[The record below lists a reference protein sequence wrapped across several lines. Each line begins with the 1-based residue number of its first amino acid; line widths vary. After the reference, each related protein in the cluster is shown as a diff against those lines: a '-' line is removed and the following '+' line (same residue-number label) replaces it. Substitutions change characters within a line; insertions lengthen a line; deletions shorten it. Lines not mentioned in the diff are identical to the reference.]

1 MAASPDGIRSW
12 PASPDVLVDVHKCP
26 GCFTVVSVP
35 VCPVC
40 GFVLTDPRAADV
52 LALGRSIVARE
63 AERQALIEQVRLA
76 YGTAASSAPSA
87 AAAEAL
93 ASGPAPHS
101 ITPVP
106 TAERTTWWVGE
117 LAAPPP
123 APAAVPTP
131 APAPAIPAPPIPA
144 PAAAGHAPTAAGAPS
159 ATAAP
164 TAPAAPA
171 PGTPA
176 PPRPPLPPRE
186 PRPPRRRLSVPILL
200 LIVGVSLVGVAA
212 VFFLVYAW
220 FTWGIAVRAL
230 IIGAITVA
238 TIGLASLL
246 RRRSLTAT
254 AEGLAVLGVI
264 LLGLD
269 AWAVRANDFFGTGQM
284 SAALYAGI
292 GSLAVGVLCRVW
304 ARLSRLRSPDI
315 AAVIALPI
323 GLGLLIAG
331 LTALPPAEAIVVGLL
346 GASVGGLAHALPAP
360 WSAAR
365 ARPDGEPERITLAVI
380 GVVSLLPAA
389 IVAAFASL
397 DDPLLPLWSGGA
409 IVALGAA
416 HGFLLRPRAEQTPPA
431 ASGVLFA
438 VASSTAAAVGA
449 SVGWQIALRSDE
461 PIFPLLAGPVI
472 AVAVAVLLDRRPARL
487 GALVAARI
495 TAAVVAALSLV
506 AALVIWM
513 ASAGRAIVD
522 GWAVWQSDAFAA
534 PSGQVDGAVFA
545 AIGGALIAVLLFLA
559 PTLRRPGW
567 RGARMPVAG
576 VVLLVGVAVLA
587 VPALLVAAAA
597 LVAVV
602 STLALTRP
610 PLRTGAAVTAGVAAV
625 TAFTVGTTTPWLWLI
640 GVVVAIGVPIGAQ
653 VIVRPKAGGAA
664 ALPLTAV
671 GVAAVATLLAPAA
684 LGAALDTPANP
695 AVTPVLLQWLALAAV
710 ACAVALPAVD
720 ITRSTLAF
728 SGYALWV
735 ASLVEGARD
744 AIAVIDGFPVG
755 ASQVATEFGEPLLAI
770 VRSSALLALLSL
782 IALRRTRVPA
792 AASLIGALLV
802 APLAAA
808 TTSAV
813 LQVARLEEHGA
824 SAVAT
829 VGAAATVT
837 VIAAVWSLV
846 RPSPAAASPA
856 ADPGVARPM
865 SLPSPRAL
873 VDAGAAVTALT
884 LVWGVGQDFRGMMLA
899 VVAVGLAAA
908 SASRGWAATAGPAGS
923 VPATSVAAT
932 ASAPLRLPS
941 TRAVGVPTAR
951 APRRLLA
958 LPALAFATA
967 ALWSA
972 LGQRPDAA
980 SLPVE
985 AFVLP
990 PALALLAFAVL
1001 LVWLRREGE
1010 AAVALALSLLF
1021 GLAAPALAG
1030 WSGSPVRGTVVA
1042 FVSAAIAVLLLWTPA
1057 ARARIPARA
1066 GAVTAL
1072 LAVALVCLERAIS
1085 DAPPGAAWLVLL
1097 VGAAYTAALGAARP
1111 LRGGAHRSIF
1121 AAVVPAVAV
1130 VAASIAGVF
1139 AADSRI
1145 VVAVALALLAALH
1158 IAAAALDRDP
1168 FGPVTRATTVI
1179 AAAAFAVAGFV
1190 SGAATVDGV
1199 PVVELVSLPAAGTI
1213 LAGSAVA
1220 RGRLQARL
1228 RSGGSAPAGTR
1239 SDAEL
1244 LVWLGGLVVAIVPSV
1259 VAPVEPVRTWLVI
1272 VVPLAAALLAV
1283 LLPTRGLHTLRASS
1297 AALLTI
1303 GALAMAVRVM
1313 STSRDAGLAEP
1324 AAITAGAGALLVA
1337 VAMVWRSS
1345 RPMPLATLIAAGG
1358 AAVLVATV
1366 VVFGDGATPRTA
1378 ITSITAAT
1386 LAVGGAALLGLP
1398 RWRGVGATLA
1408 VAGTVAALAA
1418 IGARFVVIAPSAD
1431 TSIEPDLWAALAVGV
1446 IAAIGI
1452 MALRATAA
1460 TPVAQPVATT
1470 VGVGF
1475 SVALVLFAAAE
1486 LLLLG
1491 FGAGEELRTVVTMT
1505 ALSVAGVGGVVL
1517 RDRLGIAP
1525 AITAAVAAV
1534 GFGVVAL
1541 MVFAV
1546 SPVEL
1551 VTAPPAI
1558 GLVALGTRTLRR
1570 DPRARTW
1577 PTLGPGLALLT
1588 LPSLAYDFFGEPELW
1603 RVVALGVVAVGLV
1616 VVGAVRRLQAPL
1628 VLGSVVLLVHAT
1640 AQLWPWIST
1649 AYEYVPWWLW
1659 LGVGGAL
1666 LIFLAARYEKNMRAL
1681 RTGFTAV
1688 SSLR

>member
-12 PASPDVLVDVHKCP
+12 PASPDVLADVHKCP

-40 GFVLTDPRAADV
+40 GFVLTDPRAAEV
-52 LALGRSIVARE
+52 LALGRTIVARE
-63 AERQALIEQVRLA
+63 TERQALIEQVRLA
-76 YGTAASSAPSA
+76 YGTAAPAALSASPVGPAPSA
-87 AAAEAL
+87 PPIV
-93 ASGPAPHS
+93 PA
-101 ITPVP
+101 TPSV
-106 TAERTTWWVGE
+106 
-117 LAAPPP
+117 P
-123 APAAVPTP
+123 APAVSAALAARGAPAAATAPVG
-131 APAPAIPAPPIPA
+131 APAPAVPVTSAATVPAAPVGTA
-144 PAAAGHAPTAAGAPS
+144 PAGRPAAP
-159 ATAAP
+159 P
-164 TAPAAPA
+164 TAPPS
-171 PGTPA
+171 
-176 PPRPPLPPRE
+176 PPLPTRE

-238 TIGLASLL
+238 TIALASLL
-246 RRRSLTAT
+246 RRRSLTVT

-269 AWAVRANDFFGTGQM
+269 AWAVRANDFFGTAQL
-284 SAALYAGI
+284 SATLYAGI
-292 GSLAVGVLCRVW
+292 GALTVGLLCRVW

-315 AAVIALPI
+315 ASVLALPI

-331 LTALPPAEAIVVGLL
+331 LTAPPPAEAIVVGLL

-365 ARPDGEPERITLAVI
+365 ARPDAEPERITLAVV
-380 GVVSLLPAA
+380 GVAALVPAA
-389 IVAAFASL
+389 IVAAFASP

-416 HGFLLRPRAEQTPPA
+416 HAFLLRPRAEQAPLA
-431 ASGVLFA
+431 ASGALFA
-438 VASSTAAAVGA
+438 VASGLAAAVAAG
-449 SVGWQIALRSDE
+449 VGWQIALRSDE
-461 PIFPLLAGPVI
+461 SIFPLLAGPVI
-472 AVAVAVLLDRRPARL
+472 AVGVAVLLDRRPARL
-487 GALVAARI
+487 GTLVAARI
-495 TAAVVAALSLV
+495 TAAVVGALSLV
-506 AALVIWM
+506 AALVVWM
-513 ASAGRAIVD
+513 TSAAQAFAA
-522 GWAVWQSDAFAA
+522 GWTAWQTDAFAA
-534 PSGQVDGAVFA
+534 PAGQVDGAVYA
-545 AIGGALIAVLLFLA
+545 ATGGALIAALLFLA

-567 RGARMPVAG
+567 RDARMPVAG

-587 VPALLVAAAA
+587 VPSLLVAAAA

-602 STLALTRP
+602 ATLALTRP
-610 PLRTGAAVTAGVAAV
+610 ALRTGAAVTAGVAAA
-625 TAFTVGTTTPWLWLI
+625 TAFTAGTTTPWLWLI
-640 GVVVAIGVPIGAQ
+640 GVVVAVGVPIAAQ
-653 VIVRPKAGGAA
+653 IIVRPDGGGAV

-671 GVAAVATLLAPAA
+671 GVAAVAALLAPAA
-684 LGAALDTPANP
+684 LGAALDAPANP
-695 AVTPVLLQWLALAAV
+695 AVTPVLLQWLALVAV
-710 ACAVALPAVD
+710 ACAVVLPAVAG
-720 ITRSTLAF
+720 TRSTLAF

-735 ASLVEGARD
+735 ASLVDGARD
-744 AIAVIDGFPVG
+744 AIAVIDGFPVD
-755 ASQVATEFGEPLLAI
+755 ASPVATELGEPLLAV
-770 VRSSALLALLSL
+770 VRSAALLALLSL

-792 AASLIGALLV
+792 AASLTGALLV
-802 APLAAA
+802 APVSAA

-837 VIAAVWSLV
+837 VIAAAWSLV
-846 RPSPAAASPA
+846 RPAPAAPPPA
-856 ADPGVARPM
+856 ADPGAARPV
-865 SLPSPRAL
+865 SLPSTRAL

-884 LVWGVGQDFRGMMLA
+884 LVWGVGEDFRGMLLA

-908 SASRGWAATAGPAGS
+908 SASRGWAAPAGPAGS
-923 VPATSVAAT
+923 VPAT

-941 TRAVGVPTAR
+941 TRALGISTAH

-958 LPALAFATA
+958 WPALGFATA

-972 LGQRPDAA
+972 LGQRLDAA

-990 PALALLAFAVL
+990 PAIALLVFAVS

-1010 AAVALALSLLF
+1010 AAVALTLSLLF

-1042 FVSAAIAVLLLWTPA
+1042 LVSAAVGILLLWTPA
-1057 ARARIPARA
+1057 ARALIPARA

-1072 LAVALVCLERAIS
+1072 FTVALVCLERAIDDRPS
-1085 DAPPGAAWLVLL
+1085 GTAWLVLL
-1097 VGAAYTAALGAARP
+1097 VGTAYASALGATRP
-1111 LRGGAHRSIF
+1111 LRGGAHRSVF
-1121 AAVVPAVAV
+1121 AAVVPAAAV
-1130 VAASIAGVF
+1130 VAASVAGMFVTE
-1139 AADSRI
+1139 SRI
-1145 VVAVALALLAALH
+1145 VVGIALVLLAALH
-1158 IAAAALDRDP
+1158 IASAAFDRDP
-1168 FGPVTRATTVI
+1168 FGPVTRGTTVI
-1179 AAAAFAVAGFV
+1179 AAAAFAIAGFV

-1199 PVVELVSLPAAGTI
+1199 PVVELVSLPVAGTI

-1220 RGRLQARL
+1220 QWRVRNRT
-1228 RSGGSAPAGTR
+1228 SEPAHVR

-1244 LVWLGGLVVAIVPSV
+1244 LIWLAGLAVAIVPSV
-1259 VAPVEPVRTWLVI
+1259 IAPVEPVRTWLAV
-1272 VVPLAAALLAV
+1272 VVPLAAALVAV
-1283 LLPTRGLHTLRASS
+1283 VVPTRSLHTLRMSS

-1303 GALAMAVRVM
+1303 GALAMAVRVL

-1324 AAITAGAGALLVA
+1324 AAIAAGAGALLVA
-1337 VAMVWRSS
+1337 VAMVWRSPL
-1345 RPMPLATLIAAGG
+1345 PMPLATLIASAGG
-1358 AAVLVATV
+1358 AVLVATV

-1378 ITSITAAT
+1378 ITATIAAT
-1386 LAVGGAALLGLP
+1386 LAVGGAAVLGLP

-1418 IGARFVVIAPSAD
+1418 IGTRFLIVAPSAD

-1446 IAAIGI
+1446 IAAVGI
-1452 MALRATAA
+1452 MALRATAS
-1460 TPVAQPVATT
+1460 TPVARPVATA

-1475 SVALVLFAAAE
+1475 SVALVLFAGAE
-1486 LLLLG
+1486 VLLLG
-1491 FGAGEELRTVVTMT
+1491 YGAGEELRAVVTMT
-1505 ALSVAGVGGVVL
+1505 ALSVAGVGGVVT
-1517 RDRLGIAP
+1517 RDRLGLAP
-1525 AITAAVAAV
+1525 AITSAVAAAGV
-1534 GFGVVAL
+1534 GVVAL
-1541 MVFAV
+1541 MVFGV

-1551 VTAPPAI
+1551 VTAPPAM

-1577 PTLGPGLALLT
+1577 PNLGPGLALLT
-1588 LPSLAYDFFGEPELW
+1588 LPSLAYDFFGETELW
-1603 RVVALGVVAVGLV
+1603 RVVALGVLAVGLV

-1659 LGVGGAL
+1659 LGIGGAL

>member
-12 PASPDVLVDVHKCP
+12 PASPDALADVHKCP

-76 YGTAASSAPSA
+76 YGTAASSAPVA
-87 AAAEAL
+87 AAAV
-93 ASGPAPHS
+93 APPVPPVPLDAPVAS

-106 TAERTTWWVGE
+106 TAERTPWWLGE
-117 LAAPPP
+117 LAAPAP

-131 APAPAIPAPPIPA
+131 APPIPASTIPAPAIPAS
-144 PAAAGHAPTAAGAPS
+144 TAAGP
-159 ATAAP
+159 
-164 TAPAAPA
+164 APAAPA
-171 PGTPA
+171 EPPPTAPTPAATA

-186 PRPPRRRLSVPILL
+186 PRAPRRRLSVPILL

-238 TIGLASLL
+238 TIALASLL

-284 SAALYAGI
+284 SATLYAGI

-331 LTALPPAEAIVVGLL
+331 LTAPPPAEAVVVGLL

-365 ARPDGEPERITLAVI
+365 ARPDAEPERITLAVI
-380 GVVSLLPAA
+380 GVAALVPAA
-389 IVAAFASL
+389 IVAASASL
-397 DDPLLPLWSGGA
+397 DDPLLPLWSGAA
-409 IVALGAA
+409 IVVLGAA
-416 HGFLLRPRAEQTPPA
+416 HAFLLRPRAEQTPSA

-438 VASSTAAAVGA
+438 LASSTAAAVA
-449 SVGWQIALRSDE
+449 AAVGWQIALRSDE
-461 PIFPLLAGPVI
+461 PVFPLLAGPVI
-472 AVAVAVLLDRRPARL
+472 AVGVAVLLDRRPARL
-487 GALVAARI
+487 GAVIAARI
-495 TAAVVAALSLV
+495 TAAIVAALSLV

-513 ASAGRAIVD
+513 ASAGRAILG
-522 GWAVWQSDAFAA
+522 GWTAWQSDAFAA

-545 AIGGALIAVLLFLA
+545 AIGGALIAALLLLA

-567 RGARMPVAG
+567 RDARMPVAG
-576 VVLLVGVAVLA
+576 VVLLVGVSVLA
-587 VPALLVAAAA
+587 VPALLVATAA

-602 STLALTRP
+602 ATLALTRP

-625 TAFTVGTTTPWLWLI
+625 TAFTVGTTTPALWLI
-640 GVVVAIGVPIGAQ
+640 GVVVAIGVPIAAQ
-653 VIVRPKAGGAA
+653 VIVRPRAGGAA
-664 ALPLTAV
+664 VLPLTAV
-671 GVAAVATLLAPAA
+671 GVAAAATLLAPAA

-695 AVTPVLLQWLALAAV
+695 AVTAVLLQWLALAAV

-735 ASLVEGARD
+735 ASLADGARD
-744 AIAVIDGFPVG
+744 AIAVIDGFPVD
-755 ASQVATEFGEPLLAI
+755 ASPAPTELGEPLLAL
-770 VRSSALLALLSL
+770 VRSVALLALLSL

-792 AASLIGALLV
+792 AASLTGALLV

-808 TTSAV
+808 TTHAA
-813 LQVARLEEHGA
+813 LQVAGLEEHGA
-824 SAVAT
+824 AAAAT
-829 VGAAATVT
+829 VGAAASVT
-837 VIAAVWSLV
+837 VMAAVWSLV
-846 RPSPAAASPA
+846 RPAPAAAPST
-856 ADPGVARPM
+856 ADPRAVGLV
-865 SLPSPRAL
+865 SLPSTRAL
-873 VDAGAAVTALT
+873 VDAGAVVTTLT
-884 LVWGVGQDFRGMMLA
+884 VAWGVGEDFRWVLLA
-899 VVAVGLAAA
+899 IVAVGLAAA
-908 SASRGWAATAGPAGS
+908 SASRGWAAPAGHAS
-923 VPATSVAAT
+923 RSSAA
-932 ASAPLRLPS
+932 PGLPT
-941 TRAVGVPTAR
+941 TRALGVSTAH

-958 LPALAFATA
+958 WPALAFATA
-967 ALWSA
+967 ALWSV

-980 SLPVE
+980 ALPVE

-990 PALALLAFAVL
+990 PAVALLVFAVL
-1001 LVWLRREGE
+1001 LVWLRRQGE
-1010 AAVALALSLLF
+1010 AAVALTLSLLF
-1021 GLAAPALAG
+1021 GLAVPAIDSWA
-1030 WSGSPVRGTVVA
+1030 GSPVRGTVVA
-1042 FVSAAIAVLLLWTPA
+1042 FIGAAVGILLLWTPA

-1072 LAVALVCLERAIS
+1072 CAVALVSLERAVS
-1085 DAPPGAAWLVLL
+1085 DAPSGAGWLVLL
-1097 VGAAYTAALGAARP
+1097 VGAAYTAALGATRP
-1111 LRGGAHRSIF
+1111 LRGGAHRSVF
-1121 AAVVPAVAV
+1121 AAVVPAVT
-1130 VAASIAGVF
+1130 VAAASVAGMF

-1145 VVAVALALLAALH
+1145 VVTIALALLAALH

-1168 FGPVTRATTVI
+1168 FGPVARGTTVA
-1179 AAAAFAVAGFV
+1179 AAAAFAIAGFV

-1199 PVVELVSLPAAGTI
+1199 PFVELVSLPVAGMI

-1220 RGRLQARL
+1220 QARLQARPQARL
-1228 RSGGSAPAGTR
+1228 PWGTSEPAGTR

-1244 LVWLGGLVVAIVPSV
+1244 LVWLTGLVVAILPSV
-1259 VAPVEPVRTWLVI
+1259 IAPVEPVRTWLAI

-1303 GALAMAVRVM
+1303 GALAMAVRVL
-1313 STSRDAGLAEP
+1313 STARDAGLAEP
-1324 AAITAGAGALLVA
+1324 AAIVAGAGALLVA
-1337 VAMVWRSS
+1337 VAMAWRSP

-1366 VVFGDGATPRTA
+1366 VLFGDGATPRSAITA
-1378 ITSITAAT
+1378 IIAAT

-1418 IGARFVVIAPSAD
+1418 ITARFVVVAPSAHR
-1431 TSIEPDLWAALAVGV
+1431 SIEPDLWAVLAVGV
-1446 IAAIGI
+1446 IAAVGI

-1460 TPVAQPVATT
+1460 TPVARPVATT

-1486 LLLLG
+1486 LVLLG
-1491 FGAGEELRTVVTMT
+1491 YGTGEELRTVVTMT
-1505 ALSVAGVGGVVL
+1505 ALSVAGVGGVML
-1517 RDRLGIAP
+1517 RDRWGLAP
-1525 AITAAVAAV
+1525 AIIAAVAAT
-1534 GFGVVAL
+1534 GFGATAL
-1541 MVFAV
+1541 MVFGV

-1551 VTAPPAI
+1551 VTAPPAL

-1570 DPRARTW
+1570 NTRARTW
-1577 PTLGPGLALLT
+1577 PNLGPGLALLM
-1588 LPSLAYDFFGEPELW
+1588 LPSLAYDFFGETELW

-1659 LGVGGAL
+1659 LGIGGAL